1 MEPVRH
7 GVVDVHGDGQD
18 RPLPL
23 PRVFAPGDHRGQVGA
38 AVKDVHVKAAVPDP
52 GQAGHVEGV
61 GRHVGQVEVV
71 QGGVP
76 LPVRQKAAVERL
88 QVRLQGRHQLHEGLP
103 LRVEVGV
110 VGLDP
115 VPEDQLPLTVPA
127 VPELRVGVEHLRHR
141 PDHGGIEGKAAGP
154 EPVQE
159 PGHLHIHSQTHD
171 AAQVIDKMSEHGAAV
186 PGIQVHHRV
195 GRGEMM
201 VHKSLLKSIYYFR
214 RRYQVRASQGTL
226 LSAVLVPFYP
236 PREEKSTAAGS

>member
-1 MEPVRH
+1 M
-7 GVVDVHGDGQD
+7 
-18 RPLPL
+18 
-23 PRVFAPGDHRGQVGA
+23 
-38 AVKDVHVKAAVPDP
+38 
-52 GQAGHVEGV
+52 
-61 GRHVGQVEVV
+61 V

-103 LRVEVGV
+103 VRMEVGV
-110 VGLDP
+110 IGLDL
-115 VPEDQLPLTVPA
+115 VPEDQPPLTVPA
-127 VPELRVGVEHLRHR
+127 VPELRVGVEHPGHR
-141 PDHGGIEGKAAGP
+141 PDHGGIEGKAAGS

-159 PGHLHIHSQTHD
+159 PGHLHVHSQAHD
-171 AAQVIDKMSEHGAAV
+171 TAQVVDKMPEHGPPV

-195 GRGEMM
+195 GWVEMM

-226 LSAVLVPFYP
+226 LSAVLAPFYP